1 MIAARINMCYHRST
15 LPGYSF
21 LGIVGTCM
29 STNRPSRT
37 SAGTPGCLHI
47 GIGQLVTSP
56 SLPERSKT
64 HDSQTLLTFSNHHFG
79 RTRILK
85 VDWAVGAI
93 RIPIIAC
100 LMEVSGRFISRIL
113 RLIRYAGTSHSDR
126 SGTFL
131 RHSIYSSR
139 NL

>member
-1 MIAARINMCYHRST
+1 MTSIDWYID
-15 LPGYSF
+15 LP
-21 LGIVGTCM
+21 TD
-29 STNRPSRT
+29 
-37 SAGTPGCLHI
+37 
-47 GIGQLVTSP
+47 LVYIHMDLNTRV
-56 SLPERSKT
+56 RSKT
-64 HDSQTLLTFSNHHFG
+64 HDPQTLLTFSNHHFG